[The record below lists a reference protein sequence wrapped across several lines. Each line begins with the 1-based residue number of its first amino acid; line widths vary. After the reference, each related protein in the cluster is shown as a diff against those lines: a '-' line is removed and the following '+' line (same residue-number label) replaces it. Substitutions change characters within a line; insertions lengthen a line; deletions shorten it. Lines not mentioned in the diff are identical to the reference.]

1 MGEWW
6 YAQEYECRFMEAVDS
21 VFASELIQAALSD
34 EVEPLF
40 GEAG

>member
-1 MGEWW
+1 
-6 YAQEYECRFMEAVDS
+6 MEAVDS
-21 VFASELIQAALSD
+21 VFSSELIQAALTD